1 MLILY
6 IIRVIKMNN
15 MRCFVN
21 IFVSNKNIP
30 KMKKFLLSAILIPL
44 TTLGAAEVVIPKDSI
59 SIETVEEKITI
70 IEEKA
75 LLAIQT
81 ENYEYIEEL
90 LQSGTISPR
99 MKINGKPLI
108 IHAAIYDK
116 AEMILLLAS
125 YGAMLI
131 EPICDE
137 GKDIMEYAK
146 ENKAIHA
153 QAQIIVIKA

>member
-1 MLILY
+1 
-6 IIRVIKMNN
+6 
-15 MRCFVN
+15 
-21 IFVSNKNIP
+21 
-30 KMKKFLLSAILIPL
+30 MKKFLSFVFLISL
-44 TTLGAAEVVIPKDSI
+44 TTLCAAEDLLPKDSL
-59 SIETVEEKITI
+59 SVQTVDEKIAL

-75 LLAIQT
+75 LMAIQT

-99 MKINGKPLI
+99 MTINGKPLI
-108 IHAAIYDK
+108 IHAAIHDK

-137 GKDIMEYAK
+137 GKDIMEHAK
-146 ENKAIHA
+146 ENNAIHA

>member
-1 MLILY
+1 
-6 IIRVIKMNN
+6 
-15 MRCFVN
+15 
-21 IFVSNKNIP
+21 
-30 KMKKFLLSAILIPL
+30 MKKILFSALLISLSML
-44 TTLGAAEVVIPKDSI
+44 SAAEVVIPKDSI
-59 SIETVEEKITI
+59 TIKTVEEKISI
-70 IEEKA
+70 IEEKT

-81 ENYEYIEEL
+81 EDYEYIEEL

-99 MKINGKPLI
+99 MTINGKPLI
-108 IHAAIYDK
+108 IHAAIHDK

-125 YGAMLI
+125 YGAMII

-137 GKDIMEYAK
+137 GKGIMEHAK

>member
-1 MLILY
+1 
-6 IIRVIKMNN
+6 
-15 MRCFVN
+15 
-21 IFVSNKNIP
+21 
-30 KMKKFLLSAILIPL
+30 MKKILLSTLLISL
-44 TTLGAAEVVIPKDSI
+44 TTLSAAKVAIPRDSI
-59 SIETVEEKITI
+59 TIKTVEEKISI
-70 IEEKA
+70 IEEKT

-81 ENYEYIEEL
+81 ENYIFIEEL
-90 LQSGTISPR
+90 LQSGAISPR
-99 MKINGKPLI
+99 MTINGKPLI
-108 IHAAIYDK
+108 IHAAIHDK

-125 YGAMLI
+125 YGAMII

>member
-1 MLILY
+1 
-6 IIRVIKMNN
+6 
-15 MRCFVN
+15 
-21 IFVSNKNIP
+21 
-30 KMKKFLLSAILIPL
+30 MKKILLSTLLISL
-44 TTLGAAEVVIPKDSI
+44 TTLGAAEVAIPRDSI
-59 SIETVEEKITI
+59 TIKTVEEKISI
-70 IEEKA
+70 IEEKT

-81 ENYEYIEEL
+81 ENYIFIEEL

-99 MKINGKPLI
+99 MTINGKPLI
-108 IHAAIYDK
+108 IHAAIHDK

-125 YGAMLI
+125 YGAMII

-137 GKDIMEYAK
+137 GKDIMEYAE